1 MYSLS
6 AVALLERLTF
16 TSDVVRN
23 APPRL
28 GPNNMVITW
37 VGVRGIRGDWGLLDG
52 GYITG
57 PEDALYGGFS

>member
-1 MYSLS
+1 
-6 AVALLERLTF
+6 VG
-16 TSDVVRN
+16 RN

-52 GYITG
+52 GYITV